1 MMKSLST
8 LSERIG
14 DGYRALPAAVRY
26 VLVAILV
33 AFVAI
38 LPMITIPVLNT
49 PDTDFPSLLFDK
61 IGLYVL
67 MGIGL
72 NVVVGKAGL
81 LDLGYVAF
89 FAIGGYTMAQVGTL
103 LQWSF
108 WVILPMGVLV
118 AMGAGVILGLPTL
131 RLRGDY
137 LAIVTLGFGEIIR
150 ITALNTDWMGAARGV
165 FGIPWPSAIGPLSFE
180 DILDPKPFY
189 WLLLAIIILVI
200 WLLRRLDRSRVG
212 RAWEAIREDED
223 AAELMGVQT
232 LKYKLWAFAIGAG
245 IGASGGV
252 LFAAKVG
259 FISPDNFPLNLSVM
273 FVAIVVLGGAGN
285 VPGVILGALVIS
297 YLPERLRGFS
307 EYRVLMFGAALVLMM
322 NIRPEGLLPRRVR
335 GRAVNEQPGEHIRE
349 EGPTNA

>member
-1 MMKSLST
+1 MTNPLT
-8 LSERIG
+8 VVTERIG
-14 DGYRALPAAVRY
+14 NGWRALPNIVRW
-26 VLVAILV
+26 LATAMFV
-33 AFVAI
+33 AFLVI
-38 LPMITIPVLNT
+38 LPMIKVPLLDT
-49 PDTDFPSLLFDK
+49 PDTDFPTLLFDK
-61 IGLYVL
+61 IGLYIL

-89 FAIGGYTMAQVGTL
+89 FAIGGYTMAQIGTML
-103 LQWSF
+103 GWSV
-108 WVILPMGVLV
+108 WVILPLGMLV
-118 AMGAGVILGLPTL
+118 AMAFGVVLGLPTL

-150 ITALNTDWMGAARGV
+150 ITALNTDWLGASRGV
-165 FGIPWPSAIGPLSFE
+165 FNIPWPSPLGPLNFE

-189 WLLLAIIILVI
+189 WVLLAIIVVVI
-200 WLLRRLDRSRVG
+200 YLLKRLDRSRVG

-245 IGASGGV
+245 IGGLGGV
-252 LFAAKVG
+252 MFATKVG

-273 FVAIVVLGGAGN
+273 FIAIVVLGGSGN
-285 VPGVILGALVIS
+285 VPGVILGAFAIA
-297 YLPERLRGFS
+297 YIPERLRGFS
-307 EYRVLMFGAALVLMM
+307 EYRVLAFGAALVLMM

-335 GRAVNEQPGEHIRE
+335 GKAAD
-349 EGPTNA
+349 NA

>member
-1 MMKSLST
+1 MKFLT
-8 LSERIG
+8 AIPERIG
-14 DGYRALPAAVRY
+14 DGWRALPKIVRWLATAAF
-26 VLVAILV
+26 V
-33 AFVAI
+33 AFLAI
-38 LPMITIPVLNT
+38 LPMIQVPLLDT
-49 PDTDFPSLLFDK
+49 PDTDFPTLLFDK
-61 IGLYVL
+61 IGLYIL

-89 FAIGGYTMAQVGTL
+89 FAIGGYTMAQIGTL
-103 LQWSF
+103 LNWSV
-108 WVILPMGVLV
+108 WLILPLGMFV

-137 LAIVTLGFGEIIR
+137 LAIVTLGFGEIVR
-150 ITALNTDWMGAARGV
+150 ITALNTDWLGASRGV
-165 FGIPWPSAIGPLSFE
+165 NNIPWPSPLGPLNFE
-180 DILDPKPFY
+180 DILDPRPFY
-189 WLLLAIIILVI
+189 WVLLALIIVVI
-200 WLLRRLDRSRVG
+200 YLLRRLDRSRVG

-245 IGASGGV
+245 IGGLGGV
-252 LFAAKVG
+252 LFATKVG

-273 FVAIVVLGGAGN
+273 FIAIVVLGGSGN
-285 VPGVILGALVIS
+285 VPGVILGAFAIS

-307 EYRVLMFGAALVLMM
+307 EYRVLAFGAALVLMM

-335 GRAVNEQPGEHIRE
+335 GKAVD
-349 EGPTNA
+349 NA